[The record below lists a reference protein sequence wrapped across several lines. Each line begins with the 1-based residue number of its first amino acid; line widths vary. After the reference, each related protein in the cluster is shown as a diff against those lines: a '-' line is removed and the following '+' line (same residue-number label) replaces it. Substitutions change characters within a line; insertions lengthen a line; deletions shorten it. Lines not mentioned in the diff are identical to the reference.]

1 MLWIIVLISGIVLF
15 LGFPSVFE
23 PLLCNEY
30 ETIGLM
36 TREIED
42 ASGQSWSTDLY
53 CVDLEG
59 QVRAVGEQ
67 VGVPFTLIMV
77 ILPFVILRGFKP
89 AQDGFLTESDDSAT
103 DVA

>member
-1 MLWIIVLISGIVLF
+1 MRQTLFIVWIIVLIAGIVLF

-23 PLLCNEY
+23 PILCTEY

-36 TREIED
+36 TREIDD
-42 ASGQSWSTDLY
+42 ASGKSWATDLY

-59 QVRAVGEQ
+59 QARAVGEQ
-67 VGVPFTLIMV
+67 IGVPFTLIMV

-89 AQDGFLTESDDSAT
+89 SQDEPETIEA
-103 DVA
+103 